1 MRDKLIRFMMGR
13 YGMDN
18 LNNCLLWSSLVLLI
32 IATFT
37 RLGLL
42 TLISYVLMIIVIYR
56 MLSRKIYQR
65 ENENKIYL
73 EKTRGIRHYASTIVK
88 NISDKQY
95 KYFVCPCCGK
105 IVRVPRGKGVIE
117 ITCPTCQ
124 KNFDAKS

>member
-73 EKTRGIRHYASTIVK
+73 CNRRSYFRIRERINS
-88 NISDKQY
+88 
-95 KYFVCPCCGK
+95 CGFRK
-105 IVRVPRGKGVIE
+105 KFNHGRIY
-117 ITCPTCQ
+117 CNCY
-124 KNFDAKS
+124 

>member
-65 ENENKIYL
+65 ENENKIPGTSL
-73 EKTRGIRHYASTIVK
+73 RKNTIKQTETRFSVFHFAI
-88 NISDKQY
+88 
-95 KYFVCPCCGK
+95 
-105 IVRVPRGKGVIE
+105 
-117 ITCPTCQ
+117 
-124 KNFDAKS
+124 

>member
-73 EKTRGIRHYASTIVK
+73 EKTRASDTTPVL
-88 NISDKQY
+88 
-95 KYFVCPCCGK
+95 
-105 IVRVPRGKGVIE
+105 
-117 ITCPTCQ
+117 
-124 KNFDAKS
+124 

>member
-37 RLGLL
+37 RLGL
-42 TLISYVLMIIVIYR
+42 LISYVLMIIVIYR

-95 KYFVCPCCGK
+95 KYFVCPGCGK

>member
-37 RLGLL
+37 RLGS
-42 TLISYVLMIIVIYR
+42 LISYVLMIIVIYR

-95 KYFVCPCCGK
+95 KYFVCPGCGK

>member
-73 EKTRGIRHYASTIVK
+73 
-88 NISDKQY
+88 
-95 KYFVCPCCGK
+95 
-105 IVRVPRGKGVIE
+105 
-117 ITCPTCQ
+117 
-124 KNFDAKS
+124 